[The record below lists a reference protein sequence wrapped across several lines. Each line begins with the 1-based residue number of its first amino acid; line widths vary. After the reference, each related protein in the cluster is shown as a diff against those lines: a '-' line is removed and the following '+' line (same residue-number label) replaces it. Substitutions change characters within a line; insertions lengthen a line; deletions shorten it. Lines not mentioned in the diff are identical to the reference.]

1 MDRNKLKILL
11 VAATVFFFIV
21 AVVLLVLGMVLEIST
36 LPKVVLIIVALLCL
50 TLSIE
55 FGYFTYLMIDTK
67 PNYFLYN
74 PQTRR
79 NMSVQKL
86 TFQTINAR
94 MNRFLS
100 GYASSEGKVW
110 NDRVF
115 DNPYLEMPEEF
126 KPLVAYKLLFGLA
139 EKDSEAGWKCLENA
153 SEETVLFLTNGLEL
167 NKDSE
172 FAAAFSNL
180 MSQRPINIKVIRDYL
195 VKNKRYIQSKMTKY
209 VIDNISCF

>member
-153 SEETVLFLTNGLEL
+153 SEETVLFVTNGLEL

>member
-195 VKNKRYIQSKMTKY
+195 VKNKRSIQSKMTKY

>member
-21 AVVLLVLGMVLEIST
+21 AVVLLVLGLVLEIST

-50 TLSIE
+50 ALSIE

-180 MSQRPINIKVIRDYL
+180 MSQRPINIKVTRDYL